1 MSINLRH
8 EIKATAVKCVF
19 FFSFCPQL
27 QHCLPVYLLLPRAHS
42 QSSGGAQL
50 HEPPPAAHHKLSG
63 AAPAGSP
70 GALVPRTE
78 GSPEEPLRQGTALFR
93 LLLGFLSLGYK
104 RTGWLNVLPHL
115 EISYINLKVIS
126 SFKLKFHF
134 CYLFVWD
141 KKKRFPWIICKE
153 DYSGGVLASFS
164 MFTLSKDNCGG
175 VPVLVKI
182 NFVQEHSFL
191 SSA

>member
-1 MSINLRH
+1 MTFFFSLCPSDHLANVAWHFHIKNNELCLNFLIILKSHPGLFSMSINLRH

-50 HEPPPAAHHKLSG
+50 HEPPPATHHKLSG

-104 RTGWLNVLPHL
+104 RTG
-115 EISYINLKVIS
+115 
-126 SFKLKFHF
+126 
-134 CYLFVWD
+134 
-141 KKKRFPWIICKE
+141 
-153 DYSGGVLASFS
+153 
-164 MFTLSKDNCGG
+164 
-175 VPVLVKI
+175 
-182 NFVQEHSFL
+182 
-191 SSA
+191 